1 MASILVIDDDV
12 RIQEFIQ
19 FVLEEAGHEVRC
31 AGDGVAGLKAQ
42 RQRPA
47 DLIIC
52 DLFMPVKEGLETIR
66 ELHRDFPQV
75 KVIALSGGNPRDG
88 RMDFLPLAKK
98 LGAVAALPKPFL
110 PAELMPKVE
119 QVLRG

>member
-12 RIQEFIQ
+12 LLQEFIQ
-19 FVLEEAGHEVRC
+19 IVLEEAGHEVRC

-52 DLFMPVKEGLETIR
+52 DLFMPEKEGLETIQ

-75 KVIALSGGNPRDG
+75 KVMAISGGNPHDG
-88 RMDFLPLAKK
+88 RMDFLPLAKQ
-98 LGAVAALPKPFL
+98 LGAAAALHKPFM
-110 PAELMPKVE
+110 PAELANKVK

>member
-12 RIQEFIQ
+12 QLQEFIQ
-19 FVLEEAGHEVRC
+19 IVLEEAGHEVRC

-47 DLIIC
+47 DLVIC
-52 DLFMPVKEGLETIR
+52 DLYMPEKEGLETIR

-75 KVIALSGGNPRDG
+75 KVIAISGGNPRDG
-88 RMDFLPLAKK
+88 RMDFLPLAKQF
-98 LGAVAALPKPFL
+98 GAAAALHKPFM
-110 PAELMPKVE
+110 PAELAEKVE

>member
-1 MASILVIDDDV
+1 VASILVIDDEV

-31 AGDGVAGLKAQ
+31 AGDGIAGLKVQ

-47 DLIIC
+47 DLVIC
-52 DLFMPVKEGLETIR
+52 DLFMPEKEGLETIQ
-66 ELHRDFPQV
+66 ELHRYFPLV
-75 KVIALSGGNPRDG
+75 KIIAISGGNPRDG
-88 RMDFLPLAKK
+88 RMDFLPLAKQF
-98 LGAVAALPKPFL
+98 GAVAALPKPFL
-110 PAELMPKVE
+110 PAELVNKVK